1 MAAGRCGQ
9 LATSL
14 RVSLMIAALR
24 VQLDCRSQRGDRGGS
39 RPLNGWGRSP
49 RHACG
54 DCEYQQPAP
63 ELPDHG
69 ADVWDGS
76 LGCTKPRKRSG
87 AKKSALPDTRPIL
100 SSPAC
105 RTRARPAATRE
116 STTAMMATGS
126 SGDCVTTLSS
136 LANGR
141 LGRAAA

>member
-1 MAAGRCGQ
+1 MAAGLCSQ

-14 RVSLMIAALR
+14 GVSLMIAALR
-24 VQLDCRSQRGDRGGS
+24 VQLDCRSQRGHRRGR
-39 RPLNGWGRSP
+39 RPLYGWGRSP

-54 DCEYQQPAP
+54 DCDYQQPAP
-63 ELPDHG
+63 ELPGHG

-76 LGCTKPRKRSG
+76 LGGTKPRKRSG
-87 AKKSALPDTRPIL
+87 AKESALPDTRPIL

-105 RTRARPAATRE
+105 MARARPAATRE

-126 SGDCVTTLSS
+126 CGDGITPLSS

-141 LGRAAA
+141 L